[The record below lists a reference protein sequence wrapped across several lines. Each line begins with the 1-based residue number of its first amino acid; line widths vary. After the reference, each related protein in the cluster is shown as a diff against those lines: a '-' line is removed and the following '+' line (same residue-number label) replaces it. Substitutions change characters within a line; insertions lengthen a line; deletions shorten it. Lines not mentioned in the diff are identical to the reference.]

1 MTSLRI
7 RINEHW
13 PQVADASWVLLDE
26 RGGVLREDSGE
37 PGQWPPADECE
48 IVLAAHQATWLRT
61 ALPRVSRAE
70 RARALAY
77 ALEDR
82 LVREPD
88 SQHLTVLGQPV
99 GEIAVLAIAR
109 ERLKQVLAGLEAAGR
124 VASRAYCE
132 LQTAPGGEGLHLTLS
147 RDGAVLRS
155 GDTLALALDRDPAA
169 SMPPP
174 MLAALLERLDGD
186 QTASR
191 QLVVHADAGQ
201 RPDAQAW
208 TAQLGVEVTAGADH
222 RWHEIASDAVN
233 LLHGEFAPRRRGY
246 PWLVRLRPALAAA
259 LLLLVAAVVVAT
271 AQWGW
276 QRHVLSARNDDIARL
291 FTSAFPKMPV
301 VDPSAQ
307 ARKQLDLARAAV
319 GQLRSDDALALMAD
333 LSDTLGASAAQSLR
347 AVQYEEGHLEVSL
360 AASTGSSQLQSAA
373 LDQGLEQRDIAVARQ
388 ALADGGV
395 RLVLRRGVRR

>member
-1 MTSLRI
+1 MTTLRI
-7 RINEHW
+7 RIDEHW
-13 PQVADASWVLLDE
+13 PQVAGASWVLLDE
-26 RGGVLREDSGE
+26 RGGVLREDSGK

-48 IVLAAHQATWLRT
+48 IILAAHQATWLRT
-61 ALPRVSRAE
+61 TLPRVSRAE

-99 GEIAVLAIAR
+99 GDVAVLAVGR
-109 ERLKQVLAGLEAAGR
+109 ERLKQVLAGLEAVGR

-155 GDTLALALDRDPAA
+155 GDTLALALDRDPTA
-169 SMPPP
+169 SVPPP
-174 MLAALLERLDGD
+174 LLAALLERLGGD
-186 QTASR
+186 QTGAR
-191 QLVVHADAGQ
+191 RLIVHAQGQQ
-201 RPDAQAW
+201 RPDIQAW
-208 TAQLGVEVTAGADH
+208 TAQLGVEVIAGADH
-222 RWHEIASDAVN
+222 RWHEIGTTAD
-233 LLHGEFAPRRRGY
+233 LLHDEFAPRRRGY

-259 LLLLVAAVVVAT
+259 LFLLAADAVVAT
-271 AQWGW
+271 AQWAW

-291 FTSAFPKMPV
+291 FTSAFPRMPV

-333 LSDTLGASAAQSLR
+333 LSDALGADAAQSLR
-347 AVQYEEGHLEVSL
+347 AAQYEDGHLEVSL
-360 AASTGSSQLQSAA
+360 APPAGGAQVSSAT
-373 LDQGLEQRDIAVARQ
+373 LDQGLEQRDIAVTRQ
-388 ALADGGV
+388 PLADGGV

>member
-1 MTSLRI
+1 MTTLRI
-7 RINEHW
+7 RIDEHW
-13 PQVADASWVLLDE
+13 PQVAGTAWVLLDE
-26 RGGVLREDSGE
+26 RGGVLREDSGV

-48 IVLAAHQATWLRT
+48 IILAAPQATWLRT
-61 ALPRVSRAE
+61 TLPRVARAE

-99 GEIAVLAIAR
+99 GDVAVLAVAR

-124 VASRAYCE
+124 VVSRAYCE

-155 GDTLALALDRDPAA
+155 GDALAIALDRDPAA
-169 SMPPP
+169 SVPPP
-174 MLAALLERLDGD
+174 MLAALLERLGGD
-186 QTASR
+186 QTATR
-191 QLVVHADAGQ
+191 RLIVHAQAQQ
-201 RPDAQAW
+201 RPDTQVW

-222 RWHEIASDAVN
+222 RWHEIGSDGVD

-246 PWLVRLRPALAAA
+246 PWLVRLRPALVAA
-259 LLLLVAAVVVAT
+259 LLLLAADAVVAT
-271 AQWGW
+271 AQWAW

-333 LSDTLGASAAQSLR
+333 LSDALGADAAQSLR
-347 AVQYEEGHLEVSL
+347 AAQYEDGHLEVSL
-360 AASTGSSQLQSAA
+360 VPPAGGLQVSSAT
-373 LDQGLEQRDIAVARQ
+373 LDQGLEQRDIAVTRQ
-388 ALADGGV
+388 PLADGGV